1 MKKLPLHEE
10 KIKRAIRDAVVVDP
24 LISVAR
30 LQDALF
36 EKGFKTPNNTPLDWD
51 YVARLRKKIHRQAI
65 ENVNRQETSERVA
78 ELKEKNR
85 IVFDRLVRIAYYT
98 DDMKKEGM
106 QPPSYKDVIAALTAM
121 VRLDLMIFNAE
132 LDAGIFERHIGT
144 LEVEKR
150 YKPLPP
156 ELKAQMMLA
165 FKNWGI
171 IPPDQHEQTQ
181 DHGATEY
188 KPNSNTT
195 TAIVVARQ

>member
-10 KIKRAIRDAVVVDP
+10 KIKRAIRDAVVIDP

-65 ENVNRQETSERVA
+65 ENVNRQDVAERIA

-98 DDMKKEGM
+98 EDMKKEGM

-121 VRLDLMIFNAE
+121 IRLDHMIFNAE

-156 ELKAQMMLA
+156 ELKEQMMLA

-171 IPPDQHEQTQ
+171 IPPDQKEETN
-181 DHGATEY
+181 HGAITHEST
-188 KPNSNTT
+188 PNTS
-195 TAIVVARQ
+195 TAIVVAKQ